1 VRHEGETMRAGAVT
15 RGGWPGILLIWA
27 ISVAGAIVVVALAY
41 AGTAD
46 WFDDSTPLGVYGAL
60 GVVFAASVLGA
71 LAVQLASRR
80 PDGFVTRASAS
91 VGGAAVIVALATLV
105 VAPVAM
111 W

>member
-1 VRHEGETMRAGAVT
+1 MRAGAVT

-27 ISVAGAIVVVALAY
+27 ISVAGAIVVFALAY
-41 AGTAD
+41 AGTTD
-46 WFDDSTPLGVYGAL
+46 WFGDTTRLGPFGAL

-80 PDGFVTRASAS
+80 PDGFVTRASLS
-91 VGGAAVIVALATLV
+91 VGGAAVIVTLAVLA
-105 VAPVAM
+105 VAPVAV

>member
-1 VRHEGETMRAGAVT
+1 MRAGAVT

-27 ISVAGAIVVVALAY
+27 ISVAGAVVVVALAY

-46 WFDDSTPLGVYGAL
+46 WFGDSTPLGVYGAL

-80 PDGFVTRASAS
+80 PDGFVDPGERERRRS
-91 VGGAAVIVALATLV
+91 GRDRGPRGARRGARRHV
-105 VAPVAM
+105 VNG
-111 W
+111 

>member
-1 VRHEGETMRAGAVT
+1 MRAGAVT

-27 ISVAGAIVVVALAY
+27 ISVAGAVVVVVLAY
-41 AGTAD
+41 AGTTD
-46 WFDDSTPLGVYGAL
+46 WFGDTTRLGPFGAL

-80 PDGFVTRASAS
+80 PDGFVTRTSAS
-91 VGGAAVIVALATLV
+91 IGGAAVIVALAVLA